1 MIPREKYIVPI
12 VPFVVAAIAV
22 SLSSCSSGP
31 NSQNLDTTTPA
42 AGTNNNIETHA
53 TSTPT
58 PTPTTT
64 LEPFQPRAK
73 FPATESFLN
82 TSPRQN
88 KTSSDKTTNVTLYT
102 SDSQCQELVPQKV
115 SVPAEEPVEGAVGK
129 IIEERDSADFM
140 LSGYRVNVQDGVAT
154 VDLRISPGSQRQFTS
169 LSSCEQ
175 FALFGSLRKTLL
187 SNSQWK
193 IREVRF
199 TERGEELIL

>member
-1 MIPREKYIVPI
+1 MSPRKKYIVPI
-12 VPFVVAAIAV
+12 VPFVVAAIAI

-31 NSQNLDTTTPA
+31 NSQNTTTPA
-42 AGTNNNIETHA
+42 PGTNNNIETLA
-53 TSTPT
+53 TPTPT

-64 LEPFQPRAK
+64 SEPLQPRAQ

-88 KTSSDKTTNVTLYT
+88 KTFSDKTTNVTLYT

-129 IIEERDSADFM
+129 IIEERDSADFV